1 MGKRAAKQSA
11 KLPTISEAKFTDQV
25 IDLAKLCGWHVVH
38 FRPAKTAKGYRTALQ
53 GHAGFPDICAAKA
66 GRVLFAELKV
76 GRNKPT
82 DEQARWLAALDGDA
96 ETYVWYPQHWGTI
109 RGIFQEGW
117 RPDGV
122 SD

>member
-1 MGKRAAKQSA
+1 MMAKRVA
-11 KLPTISEAKFTDQV
+11 KLPEISERQFTDQV
-25 IDLAKLCGWHVVH
+25 IELARLCGWHVVH

-53 GHAGFPDICAAKA
+53 GHAGFPDICAAKV

-76 GRNKPT
+76 GKNKPT
-82 DEQARWLAALDGDA
+82 DEQAQWLAALDGDA

-117 RPDGV
+117 RLDGV
-122 SD
+122 TD